1 MSCHIS
7 TSFVLP
13 FTSIPNTLPAFF
25 CVSVI
30 SLLSPCIE
38 PAFVKSE
45 PVIKLSVPSCTISK
59 SIPSPDCVKYMAL
72 LVCDLFYPFV

>member
-1 MSCHIS
+1 VFEAPVIFTIAFCSVSCHIS
-7 TSFVLP
+7 TSFDAP
-13 FTSIPNTLPAFF
+13 FTSIPNTLPLFF

-45 PVIKLSVPSCTISK
+45 PMIKLS
-59 SIPSPDCVKYMAL
+59 SP
-72 LVCDLFYPFV
+72 LVHI